1 MCLSV
6 MLGMLSLT
14 AIPRLIA
21 MWAGLSKEDLKPH
34 LRGLCLSYLHTN
46 NIRVKRGNCKL
57 FSHFF
62 RGPQITTGR
71 ASGGL
76 FHKSLITNDLGRQ
89 AGVTC

>member
-1 MCLSV
+1 

-57 FSHFF
+57 FSRFF
-62 RGPQITTGR
+62 CGPQITAGR
-71 ASGGL
+71 ASVSL
-76 FHKSLITNDLGRQ
+76 FHKSLSINGLGRP
-89 AGVTC
+89 AGATR